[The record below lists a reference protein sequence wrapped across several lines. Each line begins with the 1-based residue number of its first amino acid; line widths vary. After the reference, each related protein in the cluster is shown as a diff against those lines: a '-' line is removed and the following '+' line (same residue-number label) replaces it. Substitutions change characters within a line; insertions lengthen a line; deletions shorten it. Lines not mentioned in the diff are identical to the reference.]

1 MDLSGKRVLFIAPM
15 FFGYEKLIKS
25 ELEDSGALVD
35 YFNDRPDNNFLT
47 KALIRID
54 RRLLAY
60 KTNQYYDQII
70 ESAHNVSY
78 DHILVVRCEAIS
90 VGRIKKLKETQPK
103 AKLKLYLWDSM
114 HYNPNA
120 RLILPE
126 FDQVFSFDR
135 TDADENADMEFL
147 PLFYGKE
154 FERAA
159 NVTDGYIY
167 DACFIGTIHTDR
179 YKVLQKII
187 DNLESSGKKLFIYCY
202 YPSKLLFRIRSIFD
216 PGFRKFA
223 SKYIDFSGMKL
234 TDVVS
239 RIAESVAVIDVN
251 RPGQLGLTMRSIEAV
266 GAQRKLITTNKDI
279 TNYDIHSTESILIV
293 NRETPVIGDSFFSN
307 RKTPFTPAV
316 REKYSVTAWIDA
328 IFK

>member
-1 MDLSGKRVLFIAPM
+1 MDLSGKRILFIAPM
-15 FFGYEKLIKS
+15 FFGYEKLIKTA
-25 ELEDSGALVD
+25 LEDNGALVD
-35 YFNDRPDNNFLT
+35 YFNDRPNNNFLT

-70 ESAHNVSY
+70 DSTRNVSY
-78 DHILVVRCEAIS
+78 DYILLVRGEAIS
-90 VGRIKKLKETQPK
+90 VGRIKKLKEAQPQ

-114 HYNPNA
+114 HYNPTA

-135 TDADENADMEFL
+135 TDADENSDIDFL

-234 TDVVS
+234 ADVVS

-251 RPGQLGLTMRSIEAV
+251 RPDQLGLTMRSIEAV
-266 GAQRKLITTNKDI
+266 GAQRKLITTNSEI
-279 TNYDIHSTESILIV
+279 VNYDINSPKSVLIV
-293 NRETPVIGDSFFSN
+293 NRENPTINDSFFSL
-307 RKTPFTPAV
+307 KATPYTPTV
-316 REKYSVTAWIDA
+316 REKYSVTAWINT